1 MLYQSDARGIASC
14 VETSKESNNTSGLT
28 LAIAGYIIMSK
39 PSPTVTEITKDT
51 PNFDGHLKEMI
62 TLLSLA
68 FSKPSDP
75 DPMTFPA
82 VGYTYE
88 DNPEI
93 HDEFHRIELQAA
105 FTGAGPGVAIWY
117 GPGKQFLDENDPEQ
131 LGHWARF
138 SDKLDPETRQW
149 WKEVM
154 SPSYSQLTAD
164 GLGEGIKKQI
174 FHLQVL
180 GVHPSYHR
188 MGVGKA
194 LVNYMLVQIDSQG
207 IASCVETANETN
219 VSFYV
224 SHGFQVKSK
233 KEFAS
238 THGDFTMWCLK
249 REPQRGILTST

>member
-1 MLYQSDARGIASC
+1 
-14 VETSKESNNTSGLT
+14 
-28 LAIAGYIIMSK
+28 
-39 PSPTVTEITKDT
+39 
-51 PNFDGHLKEMI
+51 
-62 TLLSLA
+62 
-68 FSKPSDP
+68 
-75 DPMTFPA
+75 MTFPA

-105 FTGAGPGVAIWY
+105 FTGAGRVFGAFVNTEGVDRLAGVAIWY